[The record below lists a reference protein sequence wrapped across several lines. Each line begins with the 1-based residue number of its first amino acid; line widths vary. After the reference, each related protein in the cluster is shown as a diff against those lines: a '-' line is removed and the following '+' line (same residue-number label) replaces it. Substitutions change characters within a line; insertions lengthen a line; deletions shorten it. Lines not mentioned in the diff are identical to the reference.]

1 MKLFLSISSIRISK
15 CLADFSSSIFDCKF
29 LDHEPIM
36 TVDGDNTVV
45 VPSAMATNVQT
56 YYLNLKRLNIDES
69 LLGINLFSKKHVSIL
84 EALPLLSFI
93 KEIIQENPTSLAY
106 ITTTKPLST
115 PGDKPTLRLKVH
127 SPASLDIY
135 DVFGRHTGISTTT
148 SFFPDNLVDEQI
160 PNSYYMEMG
169 EGKYAGV
176 DMFGTTTIS
185 LVGQDFGVFTL
196 DIEKMNG
203 DALVATSTF
212 KDIPVA
218 LGSLASL
225 DIADNTNVPK
235 LNLDIN
241 GDGIVD
247 SSILPGEGLTT
258 EELIGILIGFIKTL
272 HLPEDRETQLIRKV
286 DKLAKTLN
294 ADYYKKQRT
303 DAAFANLIRAIDG
316 YVKKGL
322 LTSTEAA
329 ELKSLIGKIQ
339 GVVVE

>member
-1 MKLFLSISSIRISK
+1 M
-15 CLADFSSSIFDCKF
+15 
-29 LDHEPIM
+29 
-36 TVDGDNTVV
+36 
-45 VPSAMATNVQT
+45 
-56 YYLNLKRLNIDES
+56 
-69 LLGINLFSKKHVSIL
+69 
-84 EALPLLSFI
+84 
-93 KEIIQENPTSLAY
+93 
-106 ITTTKPLST
+106 
-115 PGDKPTLRLKVH
+115 
-127 SPASLDIY
+127 
-135 DVFGRHTGISTTT
+135 
-148 SFFPDNLVDEQI
+148 
-160 PNSYYMEMG
+160 
-169 EGKYAGV
+169 
-176 DMFGTTTIS
+176 
-185 LVGQDFGVFTL
+185 
-196 DIEKMNG
+196 
-203 DALVATSTF
+203 
-212 KDIPVA
+212 
-218 LGSLASL
+218 
-225 DIADNTNVPK
+225 PK